1 MSSADILEPN
11 KTYIFTYTAEAADVK
26 NKPSEKQSGADAT
39 ANATAT
45 AESLTP
51 PPPPVLGFTATV
63 VHIFERDPSYKT
75 LCVKNFKYDNGEE
88 IKSEIVT
95 MPFSW
100 IQSFKEIKE
109 TQVSF

>member
-11 KTYIFTYTAEAADVK
+11 KTYIFTYTAEAAQVK
-26 NKPSEKQSGADAT
+26 NNPSEADAT
-39 ANATAT
+39 ANAT

-95 MPFSW
+95 MSFSW

-109 TQVSF
+109 TQVFSPSGAS

>member
-11 KTYIFTYTAEAADVK
+11 KTYIFTYTAEAANVK
-26 NKPSEKQSGADAT
+26 NKPPEKQSEAD
-39 ANATAT
+39 ATAT

-63 VHIFERDPSYKT
+63 VHIYERDPSYKT

>member
-26 NKPSEKQSGADAT
+26 NKHSEKQSGAD
-39 ANATAT
+39 AT

-63 VHIFERDPSYKT
+63 VDLIERDPSYKT

-100 IQSFKEIKE
+100 IESFKEIKE

>member
-1 MSSADILEPN
+1 MSPTDILEPN
-11 KTYIFTYTAEAADVK
+11 KTYVFTYSAEAADVK
-26 NKPSEKQSGADAT
+26 NKPSDKPSEAAI
-39 ANATAT
+39 AI
-45 AESLTP
+45 P
-51 PPPPVLGFTATV
+51 PSPPVLGFTATV
-63 VHIFERDPSYKT
+63 VNLIERDPSYKT

>member
-1 MSSADILEPN
+1 MSPADILEPN

-26 NKPSEKQSGADAT
+26 NKPLDKPSETD
-39 ANATAT
+39 AT

-51 PPPPVLGFTATV
+51 PRPPVLGFTATV
-63 VHIFERDPSYKT
+63 VDIFERDPSYKT

-100 IQSFKEIKE
+100 IKE
-109 TQVSF
+109 TKVSF

>member
-1 MSSADILEPN
+1 MSPTDILEPN
-11 KTYIFTYTAEAADVK
+11 KTYVFTYTAEAADVK
-26 NKPSEKQSGADAT
+26 NKPSDKPSEASDAVQ
-39 ANATAT
+39 
-45 AESLTP
+45 P
-51 PPPPVLGFTATV
+51 PSPPVLGFTATV

-75 LCVKNFKYDNGEE
+75 LCVKNFKYDNGKE